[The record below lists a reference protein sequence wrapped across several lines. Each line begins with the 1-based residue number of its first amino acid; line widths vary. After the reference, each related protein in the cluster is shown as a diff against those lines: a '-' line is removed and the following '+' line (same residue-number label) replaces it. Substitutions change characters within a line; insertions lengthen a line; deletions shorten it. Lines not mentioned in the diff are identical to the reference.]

1 MKVRNIILTILL
13 VVLGSVTAR
22 AQLVWQISGNGALD
36 KSYLFAT
43 NKLTDI
49 SFLDSI
55 PNLFK
60 VYTKCDKVITEFVML
75 DYEAIAALRTASL
88 LPDSVRLMNFYTEQN
103 KHLREMMSSGVQL
116 PKSAQKTQKA
126 LNKYI
131 EKYMTEMTKL
141 ID

>member
-1 MKVRNIILTILL
+1 M
-13 VVLGSVTAR
+13 LGSVTAR

-88 LPDSVRLMNFYTEQN
+88 LPDSVRLMNFYTDEN
-103 KHLREMMSSGVQL
+103 EKGLNDLS
-116 PKSAQKTQKA
+116 KA
-126 LNKYI
+126 GELGIYQAYNSKAWLSNRASRCTVWTRLA
-131 EKYMTEMTKL
+131 KRCT
-141 ID
+141 